1 MLRIV
6 ALALLIPLFA
16 GCLVVHDHNRPHS
29 SPPPPST
36 TVTVSHGYGWNHV
49 RYVVWREYY
58 SCDDEEVYYLENCGY
73 DDDDLLVM
81 CFIARRARVP
91 VRHVVFEYDR
101 CGRSLFN
108 LAMVFRIDPFLFYSH
123 EVPRGYA
130 CPPGYARA
138 YGYYWAGD
146 RHYLANSECHA
157 LLHLQ
162 IGIRYYGYSHAV
174 YFQERERCVQR
185 ADPHPFRAIAVR
197 DYSKAGAGAK
207 TCDDRVVVKKDR
219 PWEARDV
226 KEWDKRR
233 EQDRQRIQVVVK
245 AKEPEE
251 NEKARRAAESDDRR
265 RAHEETRTQVQV
277 LKEKRAQDD
286 RVHAE
291 KERAKP
297 PPATAKPVQPPPNP
311 KPVERKPDPPPAPR
325 REPAPPP
332 APPRK
337 PDPPPPPPKKAED
350 PPKKRDDPPKK
361 GGEEP
366 KKGGGSEGKGKKKD

>member
-1 MLRIV
+1 MLRIA

-16 GCLVVHDHNRPHS
+16 GCLVVHDHDRPH
-29 SPPPPST
+29 SPPPPAPPPT
-36 TVTVSHGYGWNHV
+36 TVTVTHSYGWHHV

-91 VRHVVFEYDR
+91 VRHVIFEYDR

-108 LAMVFRIDPFLFYSH
+108 LALVFRLDPFLFYSH

-130 CPPGYARA
+130 CPPAYARA

-162 IGIRYYGYSHAV
+162 IGIRYYGYNHAV
-174 YFQERERCVQR
+174 YFQERERYVQR
-185 ADPHPFRAIAVR
+185 AEPHPFRAIALR
-197 DYSKAGAGAK
+197 DYSKAGTGAK

-226 KEWDKRR
+226 KEWDRRR
-233 EQDRQRIQVVVK
+233 EQERERVKVVVK

-251 NEKARRAAESDDRR
+251 NEKARRAAESDDRK

-291 KERAKP
+291 KEKAQPAAKP
-297 PPATAKPVQPPPNP
+297 PSANP
-311 KPVERKPDPPPAPR
+311 KPVERKPDPPPPPK

-332 APPRK
+332 PPPPQRK

-350 PPKKRDDPPKK
+350 PPKK
-361 GGEEP
+361 GGE
-366 KKGGGSEGKGKKKD
+366 SEDKGKKK

>member
-6 ALALLIPLFA
+6 ALALLVPLFA
-16 GCLVVHDHNRPHS
+16 GCLVVHDHGRPPS
-29 SPPPPST
+29 SPPT
-36 TVTVSHGYGWNHV
+36 TQVTVTHGYGWNHV

-108 LAMVFRIDPFLFYSH
+108 VALLFRLDPFLFYCH

-162 IGIRYYGYSHAV
+162 IGIRYYGYSHTV
-174 YFQERERCVQR
+174 YFQERERCIQR

-226 KEWDKRR
+226 KEWDRRR
-233 EQDRQRIQVVVK
+233 EQERERVKVAVK

-251 NEKARRAAESDDRR
+251 NEKARRAAESDERK

-291 KERAKP
+291 KERTQPGAKP
-297 PPATAKPVQPPPNP
+297 SPATPRPDERKPVERRPDPSAPTP
-311 KPVERKPDPPPAPR
+311 KPDERKPVERKPDPPSPPK
-325 REPAPPP
+325 REPA
-332 APPRK
+332 
-337 PDPPPPPPKKAED
+337 PPPPPPKKSE
-350 PPKKRDDPPKK
+350 DPPKK

-366 KKGGGSEGKGKKKD
+366 KKGGGSEEKGKKK